1 MVTLKELGFPSI
13 RNWDETIS
21 EWIFIGMSDFSCVS
35 CNIFTL
41 LIAPSTESDF
51 PSEFKTFC
59 ASCHIQ
65 KRIVDFPLT
74 QQNLM
79 LDKFKI
85 IKDSGLEKNAKET
98 LETIFNLNKILTG
111 LEKKGFA
118 QNKVESHTRDSSQ
131 NLPRTFSTNGDS
143 SIPEGYRNVAW
154 LRNYE
159 AEAIIKSFESKSN
172 FESNSDDMKAS
183 IKCLYFS
190 ENSEERKKFK
200 SNVQAIR
207 VNNQNQ
213 RVIGWIRFEEAQAV
227 VESNRIKGD
236 LEFNHLLDGKG
247 GRVQYFPENSEI
259 AKKYRSTTRL
269 LRKN

>member
-1 MVTLKELGFPSI
+1 
-13 RNWDETIS
+13 
-21 EWIFIGMSDFSCVS
+21 
-35 CNIFTL
+35 
-41 LIAPSTESDF
+41 
-51 PSEFKTFC
+51 
-59 ASCHIQ
+59 
-65 KRIVDFPLT
+65 
-74 QQNLM
+74 M

-85 IKDSGLEKNAKET
+85 IKDSGLEKNSKET